1 MNLKAEQARL
11 YELLSK
17 ENRCF
22 VRVCD
27 SNDALWV
34 SDLPRKTDDL
44 SGLESL
50 LEQNGF
56 TCRID
61 HDARLLY
68 ADWTQNRWKAMLSSF
83 PPTLPAFMQNDRYHA
98 AYALCRLWLS
108 HPSDLSSDTLP
119 AVRRMLKLTQQPEEK
134 MLKSISSLH
143 EEAAVQLRTGKPTA
157 YAAGCILAKWLN
169 ERSQNT

>member
-11 YELLSK
+11 YELIAK

-44 SGLESL
+44 AGAENL
-50 LEQNGF
+50 LLQNGF
-56 TCRID
+56 MCHLDVQTQ
-61 HDARLLY
+61 LLY
-68 ADWTQNRWKAMLSSF
+68 VDWTQNRWKEMLSSF
-83 PPTLPAFMQNDRYHA
+83 SSALPALPQSDRYHA

-108 HPSDLSSDTLP
+108 HPSDLSPDTLP
-119 AVRRMLKLTQQPEEK
+119 AMRRMLKLTQQPQEK
-134 MLKSISSLH
+134 LLKSISSLH